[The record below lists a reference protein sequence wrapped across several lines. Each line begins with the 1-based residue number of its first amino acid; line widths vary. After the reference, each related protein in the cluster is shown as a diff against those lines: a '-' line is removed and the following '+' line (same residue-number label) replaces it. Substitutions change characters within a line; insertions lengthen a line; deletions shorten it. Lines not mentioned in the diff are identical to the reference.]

1 MKYRYIAYDSSGRK
15 VRGVVEAEKESQAV
29 YYIRCQDLS
38 PALVRPQKEKA
49 ASIWQMEI
57 MEPDVHDLRIG
68 KKNLVQFAEKMAI
81 MLHAGV
87 SLSMALD
94 VIISGERKRR
104 HQKVFRAVQADLYAG
119 TSLSDS
125 IRQFKAFPPEFGNML
140 SAGEENGKL
149 DWAFEQTAQLYQTQL
164 EYREKVMTAMA
175 YPVFLLVLCAV
186 MFVGMT
192 TFVLPRFSDMYAR
205 FDAQLPA
212 LTLFMLDIS
221 EGVKAHGPVILILFA
236 VWIGSVILL
245 LMKSRRFREKSAAIS
260 LNIPVLGHL
269 SRLGNTSRFTQVMAA
284 LLHSGVEVVDAL
296 QISAAV
302 LTNPYFSRVVSSAAD
317 EISRGARI
325 HDALQ
330 KSGVF
335 DPLFLSMIR
344 IAEEASMMPETF
356 GKLAGLYRTESIN
369 ALRKATAI
377 LEPGLTLI
385 VGLVIAVM
393 VLTVVLPMFRM
404 YGTILG

>member
-94 VIISGERKRR
+94 VIISGEKKRR

-192 TFVLPRFSDMYAR
+192 TFVRP
-205 FDAQLPA
+205 
-212 LTLFMLDIS
+212 I
-221 EGVKAHGPVILILFA
+221 
-236 VWIGSVILL
+236 
-245 LMKSRRFREKSAAIS
+245 
-260 LNIPVLGHL
+260 
-269 SRLGNTSRFTQVMAA
+269 
-284 LLHSGVEVVDAL
+284 
-296 QISAAV
+296 
-302 LTNPYFSRVVSSAAD
+302 
-317 EISRGARI
+317 
-325 HDALQ
+325 
-330 KSGVF
+330 
-335 DPLFLSMIR
+335 
-344 IAEEASMMPETF
+344 
-356 GKLAGLYRTESIN
+356 
-369 ALRKATAI
+369 
-377 LEPGLTLI
+377 
-385 VGLVIAVM
+385 
-393 VLTVVLPMFRM
+393 
-404 YGTILG
+404 